1 MLIQIASLLLDVIS
15 GLLAGLCVLR
25 AYLGW
30 LRVPLGRHSGN
41 PLGPLIMGLT
51 DWLVLPLRKALPNA
65 SHFDGPSLLAAYL
78 LMLAKLLVLALLGL
92 APWSPTLLLWTGF
105 EVLHLVVSGLF
116 GLAIVAVILSWVQ
129 SSSPMALLIDRMI
142 EPILEPIRR
151 ILPRVGGIDL
161 SPLVLLVV
169 LQVVDLVLRSLRW
182 SL

>member
-1 MLIQIASLLLDVIS
+1 
-15 GLLAGLCVLR
+15 
-25 AYLGW
+25 
-30 LRVPLGRHSGN
+30 
-41 PLGPLIMGLT
+41 
-51 DWLVLPLRKALPNA
+51 LRKALPNA